1 MYSVIELQTNEGTT
15 AILTNTFAEEKL
27 AFQKYYEILS
37 YASVSTI
44 DVHAAV
50 VVDCCGF
57 IIRQEFFDRRTSET
71 TEGE

>member
-1 MYSVIELQTNEGTT
+1 MYSVIELQTNEGAT
-15 AILTNTFAEEKL
+15 AVLTHTFAEEKL

-44 DVHAAV
+44 DVHAAI

-57 IIRQEFFDRRTSET
+57 IIRQEFFDRRTAET